1 MGKKKNKNKKKKT
14 KKDYV
19 ENRIVEGNNQ
29 KNLKEDDIN
38 DKIELLNEMCS
49 KEEMEERQNE
59 NLLNVFEINYK
70 EDKIYIP
77 KKKAFVY
84 QVNPLYAI
92 KSYIR
97 PSIEKKD
104 IKIRPPE
111 ILYKTLN
118 FILDNIIDSDTI
130 INSNFPEVNFSDI
143 FLFVEDRFK
152 SIKQDFIKLNDNNSK
167 EFFYCFE
174 IIIRFQILSLNQSLD
189 YPSING
195 SQGLYKLL
203 INQIHSGLINL
214 VNSYKNNDISNNKDE
229 FYSYFLLISIKLNPL
244 EFFNSISKIPKQY
257 IKKKNVKLS
266 LKICSLI
273 NEKNWYDFFKIIKS
287 NECPYLLSCLMMIFV
302 NQMRVYCLLE
312 LGSGLLPKQTQ
323 YETTLK
329 KLADLLI
336 FDNIQELKQFIINF
350 GLKVFPNM
358 NKAKELITLY
368 LDRDF
373 VLNFNLLYIKTN
385 KNIVEKKRNG
395 LLRKDIILND
405 FNVKTKKKKNINFK
419 EFLVNIFQKYKFN
432 EEKYPLLISI
442 SYILIIKL
450 IAKYC
455 VKNKLKK
462 YKKIMNQKIVKVKN
476 SEENNI
482 AFNILKLFI
491 QKISNYIIVKNKI
504 TFSKDYISNLINNI
518 IKNEKLEKYELLNYI
533 ENEFNNYI
541 EKIKNLRTL
550 FLEQNKKN
558 KKKLLNKK
566 RKRIEQCKL

>member
-336 FDNIQELKQFIINF
+336 FDTIQELKQFIINF

>member
-405 FNVKTKKKKNINFK
+405 FNVITKKKKNINFK

-566 RKRIEQCKL
+566 RKRIEQRKF

>member
-1 MGKKKNKNKKKKT
+1 MGKKKNKNKKKKI

-19 ENRIVEGNNQ
+19 ENRIEEGKIQ
-29 KNLKEDDIN
+29 KNLNEDDIN

-59 NLLNVFEINYK
+59 NLLNIFEINYK

-118 FILDNIIDSDTI
+118 FILDNIIDSDSI

-244 EFFNSISKIPKQY
+244 EFYNSISKIPKQY

-336 FDNIQELKQFIINF
+336 FDNIQQLKQFIINF

-373 VLNFNLLYIKTN
+373 ILNFNLLYIKTN

-395 LLRKDIILND
+395 LLRKDIILNN
-405 FNVKTKKKKNINFK
+405 FNVKTKKKKNVNFK

-462 YKKIMNQKIVKVKN
+462 YKKIMNQKIAKVKN

-491 QKISNYIIVKNKI
+491 QKISSFIIVKNKI
-504 TFSKDYISNLINNI
+504 TFSKDYISNLIINI

-533 ENEFNNYI
+533 ENKFNNYI
-541 EKIKNLRTL
+541 EKIKNLRVL

-566 RKRIEQCKL
+566 RKRI

>member
-566 RKRIEQCKL
+566 RKRIEQCKF

>member
-1 MGKKKNKNKKKKT
+1 
-14 KKDYV
+14 
-19 ENRIVEGNNQ
+19 
-29 KNLKEDDIN
+29 
-38 DKIELLNEMCS
+38 MCS

-59 NLLNVFEINYK
+59 NLLNIFEINYK

-244 EFFNSISKIPKQY
+244 EFYNSISKIPKQY

-395 LLRKDIILND
+395 LLRKDIILNN
-405 FNVKTKKKKNINFK
+405 FNVKTKKKKNVNFK

-566 RKRIEQCKL
+566 RKRIEQRKF

>member
-1 MGKKKNKNKKKKT
+1 MGKKKNKNKKKKI

-19 ENRIVEGNNQ
+19 ENKIVEENNQ

-59 NLLNVFEINYK
+59 NLLNIFEINYK

-244 EFFNSISKIPKQY
+244 EFYNSISKIPKQY

-287 NECPYLLSCLMMIFV
+287 KECPYLLSCLMMIFV

-336 FDNIQELKQFIINF
+336 FDTIQELKQFIINF

-385 KNIVEKKRNG
+385 KNVVEKKRNG

-405 FNVKTKKKKNINFK
+405 FNIKNKKKKNTNFK

-476 SEENNI
+476 SDENNI

-504 TFSKDYISNLINNI
+504 IFSKDYISNLIINI

-541 EKIKNLRTL
+541 EKIKNLRVL

-558 KKKLLNKK
+558 KKKVLNKK
-566 RKRIEQCKL
+566 RKRSE

>member
-566 RKRIEQCKL
+566 RKRIEQRKF

>member
-405 FNVKTKKKKNINFK
+405 FNVITKKKKNINFK

>member
-405 FNVKTKKKKNINFK
+405 FNVITKKKKNINFK

-566 RKRIEQCKL
+566 RKRIEQCKF

>member
-336 FDNIQELKQFIINF
+336 FDTIQELKQFIINF

-566 RKRIEQCKL
+566 RKRIEQRKF